1 MARRISWRGGIE
13 LFRIPVFSLLLKFH
27 LHGGNAGNS
36 NGVMVLL
43 ILLVLSMCAGK
54 DSSCGR
60 PTVEEMY
67 L

>member
-1 MARRISWRGGIE
+1 MGDFVERGVE
-13 LFRIPVFSLLLKFH
+13 LFRIPVSSLLLKFY
-27 LHGGNAGNS
+27 LHGGNVGNG

-43 ILLVLSMCAGK
+43 ILLVLSMCAEK